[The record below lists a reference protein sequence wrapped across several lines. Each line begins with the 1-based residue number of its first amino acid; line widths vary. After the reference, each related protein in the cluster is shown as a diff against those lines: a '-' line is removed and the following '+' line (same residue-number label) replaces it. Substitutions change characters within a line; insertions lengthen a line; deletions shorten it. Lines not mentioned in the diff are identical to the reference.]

1 MTDFEFINNTFVSML
16 KITKIGNEGKRLFV
30 RWSVPLYFSYSLKV
44 HTRLMNFNFPQGHP
58 TLIVV
63 LKESVFILLSKSLHF
78 YIILLI
84 FNKLINFYRFE
95 ANSSRE
101 FRTFWYSKKKNR
113 LNDHISGGVS
123 LSKYHK
129 VDLRE
134 LLILEYCDIPC
145 SKLTCTGR
153 L

>member
-16 KITKIGNEGKRLFV
+16 KITKIGNEGKRSFV

-58 TLIVV
+58 TLIIV

-78 YIILLI
+78 YIKLLI

-101 FRTFWYSKKKNR
+101 FRTFWYSKKKIG
-113 LNDHISGGVS
+113 LMIIYQEVS
-123 LSKYHK
+123 A
-129 VDLRE
+129 
-134 LLILEYCDIPC
+134 
-145 SKLTCTGR
+145 
-153 L
+153 

>member
-1 MTDFEFINNTFVSML
+1 
-16 KITKIGNEGKRLFV
+16 
-30 RWSVPLYFSYSLKV
+30 
-44 HTRLMNFNFPQGHP
+44 MNFNFPQGHP

-101 FRTFWYSKKKNR
+101 PSGTVKKKIG
-113 LNDHISGGVS
+113 LMIIYQEVS
-123 LSKYHK
+123 A
-129 VDLRE
+129 
-134 LLILEYCDIPC
+134 
-145 SKLTCTGR
+145 
-153 L
+153 